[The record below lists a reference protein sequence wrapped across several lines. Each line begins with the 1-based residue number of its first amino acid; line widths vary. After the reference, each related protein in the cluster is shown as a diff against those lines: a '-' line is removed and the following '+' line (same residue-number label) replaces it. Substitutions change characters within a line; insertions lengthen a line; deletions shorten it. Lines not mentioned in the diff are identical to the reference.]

1 MNYEQALTYLEE
13 RNKFGWKPGLERIE
27 LLLEKLGNPHR
38 SLHCIHVGGTNGKG
52 SVTTTLAR
60 ILKDQGYRVGQF
72 ISPEMFDVRERVQV
86 SEEWIPKEE
95 LIYHLTAIREA
106 IEEMESEG
114 HEGPTNFEVWT
125 TLGFL
130 HFQQRQV
137 DLAVIEVGL
146 GGAIDSTNVID
157 PLLSVITNVSID
169 HKDYLGETVEE
180 IAAVKSGIIKW
191 GRPVITGSTDEGVL
205 KVIEGAAKAAGSRIY
220 RYGLEFEGIEKS
232 FTATSSDFIFQNP
245 DYEEEV
251 RFSLV
256 GHHQVVNGSLALEAV
271 WLLSELGYEIN
282 FRKALGS
289 MKGVFWPGRL
299 EFLRFRGRAVL
310 LDAAHNLEG
319 ARNLALALRDI
330 YEYRHLTM
338 MVGILGDKDR
348 QGMIDL
354 LGPFADRVV
363 VTRPPSPRAD
373 DFGQVAEFF
382 RGYCREV
389 ELVESIPAALDRSV
403 ELTGEGDLLC
413 ITGSIYM
420 LQEIRGLF
428 GGSVQ
433 AGPEEDCCC
442 NS

>member
-38 SLHCIHVGGTNGKG
+38 KLHCIHVGGTNGKG

-86 SEEWIPKEE
+86 NEEWIPREE
-95 LIYHLTAIREA
+95 LIYHLTAVREA
-106 IEEMESEG
+106 IEEMEEEG
-114 HEGPTNFEVWT
+114 HESPTNFEVWT

-157 PLLSVITNVSID
+157 PLFSIITNVSID

-180 IAAVKSGIIKW
+180 IAAVKSGIIKK
-191 GRPVITGSTDEGVL
+191 GRPVITGSTEEGVL
-205 KVIEGAAKAAGSRIY
+205 KVIEAAARAAGSRIF
-220 RYGLEFEGIEKS
+220 RYGLEFEGLEKS
-232 FTATSSDFIFQNP
+232 FASTASSFIFQNP
-245 DYEEEV
+245 DWEEAV
-251 RFSLV
+251 SFSLV
-256 GHHQVVNGSLALEAV
+256 GHHQVVNGSMALEAV
-271 WLLSELGYEIN
+271 WLLSEIGYEID
-282 FRKALGS
+282 FRKAIGS
-289 MKGVFWPGRL
+289 MREVFWPGRL
-299 EFLRFRGRAVL
+299 EFLQYKERSVL

-373 DFGQVAEFF
+373 DYSQVASYF

-389 ELVESIPAALDRSV
+389 EVVESITAALERSV
-403 ELTGEGDLLC
+403 ELTAEGDLLC

-428 GGSVQ
+428 GGAVQ
-433 AGPEEDCCC
+433 SGQESCCC
-442 NS
+442 KS